1 MTDPQAIRVCGLVV
15 GCTLGRSA
23 CFRRVLHALIT
34 DEQLASGSVPR
45 SAHVAWGPS
54 SCAWGKLARMFIH
67 RNHLPSQR
75 AGSASSTLLVNSLAV
90 EKTITCRDTF
100 DSTLTIKPAE
110 KVSRFPH
117 DSIARDHVLAAIE
130 QYRGWVNHSE
140 DCGHEQRF
148 RLRGR
153 ERSVLFE

>member
-1 MTDPQAIRVCGLVV
+1 M
-15 GCTLGRSA
+15 
-23 CFRRVLHALIT
+23 
-34 DEQLASGSVPR
+34 GSFVM
-45 SAHVAWGPS
+45 
-54 SCAWGKLARMFIH
+54 CMGKLARMFIH